1 MLNVVVLMG
10 RLVADPEL
18 RHTPND
24 VAVTSFRIAV
34 DRAYSKSQDKQA
46 DFIDVTAWRQTA
58 EFVCR
63 YFTKGSMIAVHGSLR
78 VDNYT
83 DRDGNKRTRY
93 GVQADNVSFCGG
105 KKESGSYDAGDP
117 PSHNSDNSYHQSG
130 SPAPPAYSN
139 GDAGNFQALPD
150 DDDLPF

>member
-34 DRAYSKSQDKQA
+34 DRAYSKSGTDKQA
-46 DFIDVTAWRQTA
+46 DFIDITAWRQMA

-63 YFTKGSMIAVHGSLR
+63 NFTKGSMIAVQGSLR

-83 DRDGNKRTRY
+83 NRDGNKRTRY
-93 GVQADNVSFCGG
+93 DVQADNVSFCGG
-105 KKESGSYDAGDP
+105 RKESNTESAAT
-117 PSHNSDNSYHQSG
+117 ST
-130 SPAPPAYSN
+130 APPANTPATPAYSS
-139 GDAGNFQALPD
+139 GAASDFQALPD

>member
-34 DRAYSKSQDKQA
+34 DRAYSKVGQDKQA
-46 DFIDVTAWRQTA
+46 DFIDITAWRQTA

-63 YFTKGSMIAVHGSLR
+63 YFTKGSMIAVQGSLR

-83 DRDGNKRTRY
+83 NRDGNKCTRY
-93 GVQADNVSFCGG
+93 DVQANNVSFCGG
-105 KKESGSYDAGDP
+105 RKESNTESA
-117 PSHNSDNSYHQSG
+117 
-130 SPAPPAYSN
+130 PAYSAQN
-139 GDAGNFQALPD
+139 TATVPPANVPTAPAYSSGAASDFQALPD

>member
-24 VAVTSFRIAV
+24 VAVTGFRIAV
-34 DRAYSKSQDKQA
+34 DRAYSKGQDKQA

-63 YFTKGSMIAVHGSLR
+63 YFTKGSMIAVQGSLR

-83 DRDGNKRTRY
+83 DKEGNKRTRCS
-93 GVQADNVSFCGG
+93 VQAENVSFCGG
-105 KKESGSYDAGDP
+105 KKEASEYNDG
-117 PSHNSDNSYHQSG
+117 NSSSNSSNSNHQQS
-130 SPAPPAYSN
+130 SPAPPTYSN
-139 GDAGNFQALPD
+139 GDTGDFQALPD

>member
-1 MLNVVVLMG
+1 MLNVVALMG

-34 DRAYSKSQDKQA
+34 DRAYSKSGTDKQA
-46 DFIDVTAWRQTA
+46 DFIDITAWRQTA

-63 YFTKGSMIAVHGSLR
+63 YFTKGSMIAVQGSLR

-83 DRDGNKRTRY
+83 NRDGNKRTRY
-93 GVQADNVSFCGG
+93 DVQADNVSFCGG
-105 KKESGSYDAGDP
+105 RKESNTESAAT
-117 PSHNSDNSYHQSG
+117 ST
-130 SPAPPAYSN
+130 APPANTPATPAYSS
-139 GDAGNFQALPD
+139 GAASDFQALPD

>member
-1 MLNVVVLMG
+1 MLFRSVLMG

-24 VAVTSFRIAV
+24 VAVTTIRIAV
-34 DRAYSKSQDKQA
+34 DRAYSKSDADKQA

-63 YFTKGSMIAVHGSLR
+63 YFTKGSMIAVKGSLR

-83 DRDGNKRTRY
+83 DKEGNKRTRY
-93 GVQADNVSFCGG
+93 DVQAENVSFCGER
-105 KKESGSYDAGDP
+105 KESNQESQENYDAK
-117 PSHNSDNSYHQSG
+117 HNS
-130 SPAPPAYSN
+130 PAAASAPAAQAYSSGTN
-139 GDAGNFQALPD
+139 SDFQSLPD